1 MVTKKGRD
9 WRAKTAIPVRTDLN
23 SMEKE
28 ALMRTRS
35 TLDSISEFLIK
46 WEKAKSRPSGMINQ
60 VDKIKNFYNTLR
72 VWYDEVS
79 VEGDEKEREE
89 RLARLVNFV
98 TICRSYW

>member
-1 MVTKKGRD
+1 MSVKKNGE
-9 WRAKTAIPVRTDLN
+9 WKAKTAIPVKTDFN

-46 WEKAKSRPSGMINQ
+46 WENAKAKPTAMINQ

-72 VWYDEVS
+72 IWYVEALE
-79 VEGDEKEREE
+79 EGDEKDKEE